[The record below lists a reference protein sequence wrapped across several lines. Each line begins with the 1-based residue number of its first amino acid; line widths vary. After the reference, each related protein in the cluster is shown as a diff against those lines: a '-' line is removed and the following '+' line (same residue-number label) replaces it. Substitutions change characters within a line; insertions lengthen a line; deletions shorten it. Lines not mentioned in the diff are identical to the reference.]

1 MSLENAPDGSQPPVV
16 RPKRPQ
22 VRVGTTPWLFDDVR
36 DVLAAQGDRKAPH
49 RSRRRNLRFLF
60 GA

>member
-1 MSLENAPDGSQPPVV
+1 MSPQNAPDGPQSPAV
-16 RPKRPQ
+16 RPQRPL
-22 VRVGTTPWLFDDVR
+22 VRAGTTPWLFDDVR